1 MRLLI
6 LIAALLMFPIAAVA
20 QKDGPVPSITVN
32 GQAEVMVVPDQ
43 VVFTLT
49 VDNLKLELNAAREE
63 TEADVK
69 KVFALAQSYKV
80 PPQNVQTYYIHV
92 SERYEKDENNK
103 PAVFKG
109 YAVSQTIVILLPDI
123 SRFESMF
130 SELLTAGISDVSNVD
145 FRLSKPRQYMDQAR
159 TLALK
164 AAREKAVAM
173 ASDLG
178 QKVGNPLSITE
189 VGTDISSAYESGSSS
204 NYSNNISSSITDSVP
219 DNKTSV
225 APGMMSV
232 TARVKVI
239 FAIY

>member
-6 LIAALLMFPIAAVA
+6 LIAALLLFPIAVLA
-20 QKDGPVPSITVN
+20 QKDGPIPSISVN

-43 VVFTLT
+43 VLFTLT
-49 VDNLKLELNAAREE
+49 VENLKLDLSAARQE

-69 KVFALAQSYKV
+69 KVFALAQSYKI
-80 PPQNVQTYYIHV
+80 PPQNVQTYYIRV
-92 SERYEKDENNK
+92 SERYEKEENNK
-103 PAVFKG
+103 PALFKG

-123 SRFESMF
+123 SRFESLF
-130 SELLTAGISDVSNVD
+130 SELLTSGISDVSSVD

-159 TLALK
+159 SLALK

-173 ASDLG
+173 AGDLG

-189 VGTDISSAYESGSSS
+189 AGTDISSAYESSSGST
-204 NYSNNISSSITDSVP
+204 YSNNITTSVSDSVP

-239 FAIY
+239 FAIN